1 MRHLLRTE
9 IRVKN
14 IRQRLLVCE
23 RDLDNIMQSVERN
36 ELSQYSNAETQARN
50 AKESTQTMLTRYL
63 QEQDA
68 VAKTVA
74 SMSKNNHGQ
83 QMHIINITD
92 MRDNATVFAGPRTVD
107 MVPVTETVG
116 MIVPVENARDDHSA
130 QWMRNGHYLVRYLDH
145 RGQSEE
151 MSMDF
156 ISASACLVPEGKRCW
171 LQIDDAMLKCLQT
184 SLISRKIYQSFSAR
198 EQKIS
203 LSTAGMSYIQSMHE
217 SCQDV
222 LLQVFPILGATPE
235 TRSRFP
241 DQCVDIALLARD
253 VHGKVHTLKLSVP
266 LFMQPDADTD
276 KRMPYLKQIA
286 HEHAHVEMHVLL
298 I

>member
-1 MRHLLRTE
+1 
-9 IRVKN
+9 
-14 IRQRLLVCE
+14 
-23 RDLDNIMQSVERN
+23 
-36 ELSQYSNAETQARN
+36 
-50 AKESTQTMLTRYL
+50 
-63 QEQDA
+63 
-68 VAKTVA
+68 
-74 SMSKNNHGQ
+74 
-83 QMHIINITD
+83 
-92 MRDNATVFAGPRTVD
+92 
-107 MVPVTETVG
+107 
-116 MIVPVENARDDHSA
+116 
-130 QWMRNGHYLVRYLDH
+130 LVRYLDH

-171 LQIDDAMLKCLQT
+171 LQIDDVMLKCLQT